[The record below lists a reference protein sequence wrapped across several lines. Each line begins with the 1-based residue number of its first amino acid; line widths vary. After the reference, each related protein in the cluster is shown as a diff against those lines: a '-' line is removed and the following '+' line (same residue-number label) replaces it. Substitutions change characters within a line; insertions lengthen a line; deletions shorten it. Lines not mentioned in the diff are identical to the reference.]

1 MFYGSLTFLFE
12 VMIYVGLGLPL
23 AHLLLGA
30 LGGGT
35 DGAVEADAD
44 LSAEVNVELNAQEA
58 DSVFAEGEAGGESGT
73 LAAGKSFPLR
83 FNSYCLCL
91 AFVVMGAVGI
101 FAMETKEGIVQTLT
115 LLLGL
120 ALALLA
126 YGLLYRFV
134 IWPLKHN
141 EASALKSVQLQY
153 RHARVTFRILGDS
166 PGKIET
172 RDAVG
177 AVISYRAELD
187 RQICKVERINE
198 GEEVIITEIFP
209 EQGLCYVTLAQRKV
223 L

>member
-23 AHLLLGA
+23 INLLLGM
-30 LGGGT
+30 LGGGA
-35 DGAVEADAD
+35 DGAAEVEADLPAYVELELDAPEAD
-44 LSAEVNVELNAQEA
+44 LA
-58 DSVFAEGEAGGESGT
+58 FAEGEAGGTGEPVV
-73 LAAGKSFPLR
+73 AGKSVPFR

-91 AFVVMGAVGI
+91 AFVVMGAIGI
-101 FAMETKEGIVQTLT
+101 FAMETKEGITRSVT

-126 YGLLYRFV
+126 YWLLYRYV

-141 EASALKSVQLQY
+141 EASALTTKQLQY

-187 RQICKVERINE
+187 KQICKVERINE
-198 GEEVIITEIFP
+198 EEEVIITEIFP